1 MKPDTNE
8 TSRSKSNVT
17 EIFYYITLD
26 QITTHFLT
34 LIKMPIKYIINAI
47 PSMHLS
53 INKALSNSTKTTT
66 IH

>member
-8 TSRSKSNVT
+8 TSRSESNVT
-17 EIFYYITLD
+17 EIFYFITLD
-26 QITTHFLT
+26 QITTLSHFNQNAHQ
-34 LIKMPIKYIINAI
+34 IYINAI

-53 INKALSNSTKTTT
+53 INKALSKSTKTTT

>member
-8 TSRSKSNVT
+8 TSRSESNVYGN
-17 EIFYYITLD
+17 ILLYNAWSNSNTLSHFNQNAH
-26 QITTHFLT
+26 QI
-34 LIKMPIKYIINAI
+34 YINAI

-53 INKALSNSTKTTT
+53 INKALSKSTKTTT

>member
-8 TSRSKSNVT
+8 TSRSESNVT

-26 QITTHFLT
+26 QITTHLLT
-34 LIKMPIKYIINAI
+34 LIKYINAI

>member
-8 TSRSKSNVT
+8 TSRSESNVT
-17 EIFYYITLD
+17 EIFYYIMLD
-26 QITTHFLT
+26 QITTHLLT

-53 INKALSNSTKTTT
+53 INKALSKSTKTTT